1 MTKALSV
8 RAHDWLMDASI
19 SPATALKSAVSHLDH
34 ANDRLLRAV
43 SGVSG
48 EDPSHAIADQL
59 QARTEI
65 RATIGIIRISD
76 EMTKELLNVGHP
88 P

>member
-1 MTKALSV
+1 
-8 RAHDWLMDASI
+8 MDPSI

-48 EDPSHAIADQL
+48 EDPANALADQL

-65 RATIGIIRISD
+65 RASIGVIRMSD
-76 EMTKELLNVGHP
+76 EMTKELLNIGHP